1 MPGTGSVPGTA
12 LSPELR
18 ELALSP
24 ELARARSCC
33 PRNPELALSPELAI
47 GLEDLVIGIVA
58 PIGTCL
64 DSVDRTIDATLERLG
79 DISRHVRLTD
89 YLHEV

>member
-1 MPGTGSVPGTA
+1 
-12 LSPELR
+12 
-18 ELALSP
+18 P
-24 ELARARSCC
+24 ELATGH
-33 PRNPELALSPELAI
+33 PELALSPELLSPELGI

-64 DSVDRTIDATLERLG
+64 DSFDRTIDATLERLG